1 MSSEQKNGAVNT
13 HTTNEEKDQ
22 QTKHTDSSV
31 VRFTMEWNKQ
41 MSGYANMFE
50 GQTQETWINR
60 G

>member
-31 VRFTMEWNKQ
+31 KRFTMEWN
-41 MSGYANMFE
+41 
-50 GQTQETWINR
+50 T
-60 G
+60 